1 MSNDYERAQKAA
13 AQQAVRVLSD
23 YVNNMG
29 HDPKAF
35 VEALSREHRTLQQS
49 ATSLMLAWFE
59 HLSKLEDGWYDLRNE
74 ASVQVAKK
82 IWPVIEANYSQRLPL
97 I

>member
-1 MSNDYERAQKAA
+1 MSDYERAQKEE
-13 AQQAVRVLSD
+13 AQKAVRALSD
-23 YVNNMG
+23 FVNNMG

-49 ATSLMLAWFE
+49 ATSVMLAWFE
-59 HLSKLEDGWYDLRNE
+59 HLSKLEEGWYDLRNE

-82 IWPVIEANYSQRLPL
+82 IWPIVEENYFRRLPL

>member
-1 MSNDYERAQKAA
+1 MKDYERIEQEQ

-23 YVNNMG
+23 FVNSYSHN
-29 HDPKAF
+29 PKAF

-49 ATSLMLAWFE
+49 ATSLMLAWFT
-59 HLSKLEDGWYDLRNE
+59 HLASLHEGEYDGRNE
-74 ASVQVAKK
+74 ASVKMAKL
-82 IWPVIEANYSQRLPL
+82 IQPILVENYFTRLPL